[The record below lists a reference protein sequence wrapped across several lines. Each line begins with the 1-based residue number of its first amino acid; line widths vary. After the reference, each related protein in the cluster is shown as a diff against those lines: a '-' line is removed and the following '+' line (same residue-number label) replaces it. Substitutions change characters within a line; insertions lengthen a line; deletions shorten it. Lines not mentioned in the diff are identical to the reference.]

1 MLIEDEVPELPTP
14 VSVVGDGVGR
24 GLALTVRRG
33 WSDAAVYCCCPVE
46 DQLNCCIFPLTDGSA
61 APHVLLIFALFA
73 AAAILPV
80 VQKQHQLL
88 VTLLLCNAA
97 AMEVEYLDCNHINY
111 HTILY
116 SRTEFI
122 C

>member
-1 MLIEDEVPELPTP
+1 LSAYTLPL
-14 VSVVGDGVGR
+14 SAS
-24 GLALTVRRG
+24 LAIILLGHFDWLHVASFSIPLWLT
-33 WSDAAVYCCCPVE
+33 AVYCCCPVE

-80 VQKQHQLL
+80 VQRQHQLL
-88 VTLLLCNAA
+88 VTLLLCNAV
-97 AMEVEYLDCNHINY
+97 AMEVEYLDYNHINY

-116 SRTEFI
+116 SRSVFI